1 VRPALNFGIQ
11 FWRSKGKYQQNK
23 GKHGQEKGR
32 KLRENIG
39 KGYEK

>member
-11 FWRSKGKYQQNK
+11 FWRSKGKYQQK
-23 GKHGQEKGR
+23 QGKTWTNRR
-32 KLRENIG
+32 KLRENKG